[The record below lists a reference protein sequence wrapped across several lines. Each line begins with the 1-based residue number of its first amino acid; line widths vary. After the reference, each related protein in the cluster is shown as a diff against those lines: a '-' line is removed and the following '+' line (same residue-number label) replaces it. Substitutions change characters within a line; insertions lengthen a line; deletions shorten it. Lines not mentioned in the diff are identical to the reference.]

1 LSVAAEHT
9 TRDPFLVSAATVEL
23 GGDPVLADVE
33 LRVPPGQCLA
43 LLGANGSG
51 KSTLL
56 RVMLGLQPVTT
67 GSVSIFGTAAAKYRD
82 WQRIS
87 YVPQHLLA
95 SSAVPVSVTEVV
107 SVGLAGQRL
116 RLSRA
121 DRDAVASS
129 LQEVGLSDRRKDS
142 FHDLSGGQQ
151 RRAMIAA
158 ALVKDAEVLLL
169 DEPTAGLDKE
179 NISRLA
185 AILAEYKKR
194 DRTIVVVAHELG
206 ALESL
211 VDRCIVLKHG
221 DGPSI
226 RYDGPAPAP
235 ETFHDPHGHH
245 DEPGPEQ
252 DRPWG
257 LTR

>member
-1 LSVAAEHT
+1 LPVAAEHSI
-9 TRDPFLVSAATVEL
+9 RDPFHVSAATVEL
-23 GGDPVLADVE
+23 GGEPVLSDVE

-67 GSVSIFGTAAAKYRD
+67 GSVQIFGTAAEKYRD

-95 SSAVPVSVTEVV
+95 SSAVPVSVAEVV
-107 SVGLAGQRL
+107 SAGLAGRRL

-121 DRDAVASS
+121 DREAVTKR
-129 LQEVGLSDRRKDS
+129 LEFVGLGDRRKDS

-179 NISRLA
+179 NISQLA
-185 AILAEYKKR
+185 AILAACKEQNQ
-194 DRTIVVVAHELG
+194 TIVVVAHELG
-206 ALESL
+206 ALEPL
-211 VDRCIVLKHG
+211 VDRCIVLEQR

-226 RYDGPAPAP
+226 RYDGPIPDAD
-235 ETFHDPHGHH
+235 TLYDPHGHH
-245 DEPGPEQ
+245 NEPAPHNDQ
-252 DRPWG
+252 LWG
-257 LTR
+257 QPQ